1 MRYAV
6 ELLKTGRTVRKRE
19 VGNVSSMELAGKR
32 KLEDDTDALENKKMK
47 LPSLGVERKFI
58 CIIEMMDDG
67 KFVVTMGSSSMLAM
81 GTYSS
86 PETAA
91 VAYDIAAY
99 FLHGPDAIFNFGG
112 MIENVKDL
120 PADIL
125 KVEAKAKAKAA
136 KRTEQN

>member
-1 MRYAV
+1 MSYAV
-6 ELLKTGRTVRKRE
+6 KLSKTDRTVGKRGKRK
-19 VGNVSSMELAGKR
+19 VGNVSSMELDPIFGKM
-32 KLEDDTDALENKKMK
+32 KLEDDTDALKNKKMK
-47 LPSLGVERKFI
+47 LAGDRTHAPSLGVEL
-58 CIIEMMDDG
+58 
-67 KFVVTMGSSSMLAM
+67 TMGSYPMLGM

-99 FLHGPDAIFNFGG
+99 FLHGSKTIFNFGG

-125 KVEAKAKAKAA
+125 KAERAKAKAA
-136 KRTEQN
+136 KGTATSGQN

>member
-19 VGNVSSMELAGKR
+19 VGNVSSMELARKR

-58 CIIEMMDDG
+58 CIIEMDDG

-86 PETAA
+86 PETAT

-136 KRTEQN
+136 KRTGQN